1 MHAAP
6 PSLPTTPPEADER
19 LDSGPAFRRFVGRVT
34 PSALRW
40 LGWWRV
46 PEADR
51 GDVLQEILL
60 ATYKRRASFD
70 PARGRYE
77 HWVYGF
83 VVLFVRN
90 YRKRMRAR
98 DRREELSPGEIAEV
112 ADTTPSAEERIM
124 LRRLLYKCLAEL
136 DVDLA
141 AILLARDVDGIPMET
156 IAVAHGLS
164 LSTAYVRY
172 QEARERLQ
180 KALERVQGE
189 KRQRGVAVLP
199 IALDRLLASED
210 DVSQAPAA
218 TMRKALAQLEHLMA
232 ADRSGGVAARGFG
245 PRSLRALL
253 GPRTLPALTF
263 ALGTAGGAG
272 GTYVL
277 MRDHGAASVTG
288 GAMAGS
294 HGEHVPALAVLAPDP
309 IPSAAAEP
317 GSAGSSGAPVA
328 APGHG
333 DAGAMAPDRDDP
345 KDQAD
350 FDRAS
355 TAYQAGYYQ
364 EAIATFQQHA
374 RAYPRSPHGMMRE
387 KLWTLALIR
396 TGRTTEARQ
405 HIERLRRAS
414 PTSPLVRELDA
425 AMPQGE
431 QP

>member
-1 MHAAP
+1 MQAAP
-6 PSLPTTPPEADER
+6 PSLPSAPPEADER

-46 PEADR
+46 PQADR
-51 GDVLQEILL
+51 GDLLQEILL
-60 ATYKRRASFD
+60 ATYKRRAAFD

-98 DRREELSPGEIAEV
+98 GRREELATGEIAEV
-112 ADTTPSAEERIM
+112 ADMTPSAEERIM
-124 LRRLLYKCLAEL
+124 MRRLLYKCLAEL

-141 AILLARDVDGIPMET
+141 SILLAKDVDGIPMET

-172 QEARERLQ
+172 HEARERLEM
-180 KALERVQGE
+180 ALERVQGE

-210 DVSQAPAA
+210 EVSQAPAA
-218 TMRKALAQLEHLMA
+218 TLRRALEQLDQLMA
-232 ADRSGGVAARGFG
+232 ADKSGGAGARGFG

-253 GPRTLPALTF
+253 GPRALPALTF

-277 MRDHGAASVTG
+277 MRDHG
-288 GAMAGS
+288 GANTAGRAVAGS
-294 HGEHVPALAVLAPDP
+294 YTEHMPALAVLAPDP
-309 IPSAAAEP
+309 IPSGASEPGAAGSPGATAAA
-317 GSAGSSGAPVA
+317 SGR
-328 APGHG
+328 G
-333 DAGAMAPDRDDP
+333 DVGVMAPDRDDP
-345 KDQAD
+345 KDHAD
-350 FDRAS
+350 FDHAS
-355 TAYQAGYYQ
+355 TAYQAGYYA
-364 EAIATFQQHA
+364 EAIATFQEHA

-387 KLWTLALIR
+387 KLWTLSLIR

-405 HIERLRRAS
+405 HIEQLRRAN
-414 PTSPLVRELDA
+414 PMSPLVRELEA
-425 AMPQGE
+425 ALPTESPQ
-431 QP
+431 

>member
-1 MHAAP
+1 MQAAP

-60 ATYKRRASFD
+60 ATYKRRAAFD

-77 HWVYGF
+77 HWAYGF

-90 YRKRMRAR
+90 YRKRLRAR
-98 DRREELSPGEIAEV
+98 GRREELSPGEIAEV

-210 DVSQAPAA
+210 DVTQAPAA
-218 TMRKALAQLEHLMA
+218 TLRKALAQLDQLMA
-232 ADRSGGVAARGFG
+232 ADTSGGAAPRRLG
-245 PRSLRALL
+245 PRALRALL
-253 GPRTLPALTF
+253 GPRALPALTF
-263 ALGTAGGAG
+263 ALGTAGGMA
-272 GTYVL
+272 GTYAV
-277 MRDHGAASVTG
+277 MRDHEAAGATG
-288 GAMAGS
+288 S
-294 HGEHVPALAVLAPDP
+294 ALARSRGESGPAVAVLLPDP
-309 IPSAAAEP
+309 IPSGPEAPSAAS
-317 GSAGSSGAPVA
+317 SAGATPASPGRAETAPE
-328 APGHG
+328 
-333 DAGAMAPDRDDP
+333 RDDP
-345 KDQAD
+345 RDQAE

-355 TAYQAGYYQ
+355 TAYQAGYDE

-387 KLWTLALIR
+387 KLWTLSLIR
-396 TGRTTEARQ
+396 AGHTTEARQ
-405 HIERLRRAS
+405 HIQRLRRAT
-414 PTSPLVRELDA
+414 PTSPLVRELEA
-425 AMPQGE
+425 ALPQE
-431 QP
+431 HHP